1 MSGFMP
7 WDSVV
12 DLIKDGIDKIW
23 PDKTEAEKARA
34 ALEQAQLAGALQEMN
49 AQWDNAK
56 AQLMVNQQEA
66 GSAGLFVAGW
76 RPFIGWMCGS
86 AFAYTFV
93 LQPVLVMLF
102 AATGHPVN
110 KDILANLDF
119 SQIQPVLYGMLGLG
133 AMRTY
138 EKVKGSA
145 PSTHA

>member
-23 PDKTEAEKARA
+23 PDKTKADEARA

-56 AQLMVNQQEA
+56 AQLVVNQQEA
-66 GSAGLFVAGW
+66 GSTSLFVAGW
-76 RPFIGWMCGS
+76 RPFIGWVCGS

-93 LQPVLVMLF
+93 LQPVLVVLF

-145 PSTHA
+145 PTAHA